1 MTAPDPFA
9 IVRAHFE
16 ALNRG
21 DLAGVVELLAED
33 HVSEA
38 VLPEDVRAEVR
49 EGKGLHH
56 ALLAE
61 YLARFEGALPDGS
74 RFAIRTMARIETGWI
89 HVEWIE
95 RERRRAGGEPLEFA
109 GYSHLLVE
117 DGRIRRQRIVRHRH
131 ALEPAV
137 IAGAERPSSRTY
149 PDRPVVGVG
158 AVVMD
163 GGRVLLVKRRFEP
176 LAGQWSLPGGSLE
189 VGESLAAG
197 AAREV
202 REETG
207 LEVDV
212 GPLVEVFDRILL
224 DPEGRVRYHY
234 VLADY
239 LCHPV
244 GGRLQA
250 GSDVADVALVD
261 PQALAPYR
269 LTPKASEVIAR
280 AVAMDVER
288 RSKPR

>member
-1 MTAPDPFA
+1 
-9 IVRAHFE
+9 
-16 ALNRG
+16 
-21 DLAGVVELLAED
+21 VV
-33 HVSEA
+33 
-38 VLPEDVRAEVR
+38 
-49 EGKGLHH
+49 
-56 ALLAE
+56 
-61 YLARFEGALPDGS
+61 
-74 RFAIRTMARIETGWI
+74 
-89 HVEWIE
+89 
-95 RERRRAGGEPLEFA
+95 
-109 GYSHLLVE
+109 
-117 DGRIRRQRIVRHRH
+117 
-131 ALEPAV
+131 
-137 IAGAERPSSRTY
+137 
-149 PDRPVVGVG
+149 
-158 AVVMD
+158 D